1 MLGKEGGWEDQQS
14 FATMVYNIAPQNEKK
29 VKHKIR
35 NAKEDQESKR
45 KFKVVQPVLKKGVP
59 VRLNQQTL
67 IC

>member
-1 MLGKEGGWEDQQS
+1 MLEKEGGWEDQQS

-45 KFKVVQPVLKKGVP
+45 NFKVVQPGL
-59 VRLNQQTL
+59 
-67 IC
+67 